1 MTIMPTIGLIAG
13 FGAGFSKE
21 RVFGLPRR
29 SSSEV
34 CQSELSSL
42 TSIIG
47 GER

>member
-1 MTIMPTIGLIAG
+1 MLTI
-13 FGAGFSKE
+13 FGSFDFNREE